1 MKLNRPTSLI
11 IAASAFAL
19 LLTGVMFT
27 PNTARAV
34 GTEKCP
40 TEGGVKLEGGP
51 YNYCTS
57 DGSLIVS
64 VCVKAGN
71 RTFSFQKDGTDGC
84 YSVKGLGTSCAY
96 VEGGGTGRDCKDI
109 SGVVF
114 YVEKKQ

>member
-1 MKLNRPTSLI
+1 MKRSSGLVVAL
-11 IAASAFAL
+11 SALAL
-19 LLTGVMFT
+19 LAAGLVVMPRT
-27 PNTARAV
+27 SMAI

-40 TEGGVKLEGGP
+40 TEGGVKIEGGP
-51 YNYCTS
+51 YQYCTS
-57 DGSLIVS
+57 DGTLILS

-71 RTFSFQKDGTDGC
+71 KTYSFFKDGTDGC

-114 YVEKKQ
+114 YVEKKK